1 MQGGWWLKADEIIAR
16 CASRQATGASARRY
30 RFAAGHLLLDCE
42 DEPLARR
49 FQDLYA
55 ESSEDAAACTAPVQ
69 VECVVRAYDPTL
81 AVVNFRDPEPL
92 DAFVFCRHLFP
103 DRDFVEGPAGAG
115 GWRTISLRQ
124 TPCEP
129 QIALYANQAVVDRR
143 QAWQPFMANY
153 AINRVLRLQREVLF
167 FHAASIGIAGRGVLI
182 VGPKGAG
189 KTTCAMT
196 LAARGHDFFGDELA
210 AVRCSTRALLPF
222 RRAVSMRAG
231 PRARRV
237 ADCLARA
244 KSSSDRF
251 PDGSERTLVDIG
263 RLFPQAG
270 VSPTTLSRVLFL
282 RQFAEHP
289 VAQRFTFGLEHF
301 PMLSPLACS
310 MWGVPAGARIL
321 DVSRLLHQVECYL
334 LDLGDP
340 DETAD
345 LVERITHGATSI
357 GDQRT

>member
-1 MQGGWWLKADEIIAR
+1 MHVCWWDRAHEIAAQ
-16 CASRQATGASARRY
+16 CAGRHGTGVSARRY
-30 RFAAGHLLLDCE
+30 RFADGHLLLDCE
-42 DEPLARR
+42 DEPLTHR
-49 FQDLYA
+49 FRELYA
-55 ESSEDAAACTAPVQ
+55 DGSDDGAGCESPAQ
-69 VECVVRAYDPTL
+69 VECVVRAHDSRL
-81 AVVNFRDPEPL
+81 AAVFFRDPEPL
-92 DAFVFCRHLFP
+92 DAFAFCRHLFP
-103 DRDFVEGPAGAG
+103 DRDFVEGPTGAG

-124 TPCEP
+124 TPSEP

-167 FHAASIGIAGRGVLI
+167 FHGASIGIAGRGVLM
-182 VGPKGAG
+182 VGPKAAG
-189 KTTCAMT
+189 KTTTALT

-210 AVRCSTRALLPF
+210 AVRCSTKALLPF
-222 RRAVSMRAG
+222 RRAVSIRAG

-237 ADCLARA
+237 EDCLARDTFA
-244 KSSSDRF
+244 SDRF

-270 VSPTTLSRVLFL
+270 VSPTTLSCVLFL
-282 RQFAEHP
+282 RQFAERP
-289 VAQRFTFGLEHF
+289 IARRFTFRLEHF

-310 MWGVPAGARIL
+310 MWGVPAGARIV
-321 DVSRLLHQVECYL
+321 DVSRLLHHVECHL

-345 LVERITHGATSI
+345 LIERIAY
-357 GDQRT
+357 GDGDRRP